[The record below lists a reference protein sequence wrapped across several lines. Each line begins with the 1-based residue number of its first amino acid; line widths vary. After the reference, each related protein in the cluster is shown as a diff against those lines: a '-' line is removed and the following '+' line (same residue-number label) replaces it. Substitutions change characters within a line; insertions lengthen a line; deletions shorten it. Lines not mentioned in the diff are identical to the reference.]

1 MDTTRIC
8 ARIADIPPG
17 RNPNLYAEPAR
28 VLYKRPGL
36 ATGWM
41 RPHVYFDGN
50 PMNLSGPL
58 DKEWADSYIATPF
71 PGIYELVLC
80 DKAGVPL
87 DKKLREKYFE
97 WVKQTYSI
105 DLASLYVDAVPEAV
119 LDGPPLSDAD
129 RSDDPDA
136 PIEPNHQKDSAP
148 HGSDGAAET
157 APPAADSI
165 AAEPV
170 SAEPGKRKRR

>member
-41 RPHVYFDGN
+41 RPNVYFDGN

-58 DKEWADSYIATPF
+58 DKEWAANYIATPF

-87 DKKLREKYFE
+87 DKELRDKYFA
-97 WVKQTYSI
+97 WVKQAYSI
-105 DLASLYVDAVPEAV
+105 DLASLYEAAPKAELEAPAPNDLDA
-119 LDGPPLSDAD
+119 S
-129 RSDDPDA
+129 SDPDA
-136 PIEPNHQKDSAP
+136 PAGPSHQEDSAP
-148 HGSDGAAET
+148 HSSDGAAAES
-157 APPAADSI
+157 APPAT
-165 AAEPV
+165 EPTA
-170 SAEPGKRKRR
+170 AEPGKRKRR

>member
-8 ARIADIPPG
+8 ALIGNIPPG

-41 RPHVYFDGN
+41 RPNVYFDGN

-58 DKEWADSYIATPF
+58 DKEWASNYIAIPF
-71 PGIYELVLC
+71 PTIYELVLC
-80 DKAGVPL
+80 DKAGLPL
-87 DKKLREKYFE
+87 DRELREKYFA

-105 DLASLYVDAVPEAV
+105 DIASLYFDAAQEAAPEA
-119 LDGPPLSDAD
+119 PPLSD
-129 RSDDPDA
+129 SDGSHDSDA
-136 PIEPNHQKDSAP
+136 PAGPSQQEDSAP
-148 HGSDGAAET
+148 HGSDGAAAENT
-157 APPAADSI
+157 PPAT
-165 AAEPV
+165 EP
-170 SAEPGKRKRR
+170 AGEPGKRKRR

>member
-8 ARIADIPPG
+8 ALIANIPPG

-41 RPHVYFDGN
+41 RPNVYFDGN

-58 DKEWADSYIATPF
+58 DKEWAGSYIATPF

-80 DKAGVPL
+80 DQSGVPL
-87 DKKLREKYFE
+87 DRELREKYFA

-105 DLASLYVDAVPEAV
+105 DLASLYVEAAPEAV
-119 LDGPPLSDAD
+119 LEAPPLSDPD
-129 RSDDPDA
+129 GSHDPDA
-136 PIEPNHQKDSAP
+136 PAGPSHQEDSAP
-148 HGSDGAAET
+148 HGSDGATAET
-157 APPAADSI
+157 APPATDPI
-165 AAEPV
+165 A
-170 SAEPGKRKRR
+170 AEPGKRKRR